1 MRTEDAENARQAC
14 HGSKWTGGVL
24 SPRAGVGAEAG
35 GDGSALGREDS
46 LWKAL
51 AVRTTLRWMS

>member
-14 HGSKWTGGVL
+14 HSSKWTGSVL

-35 GDGSALGREDS
+35 ET
-46 LWKAL
+46 
-51 AVRTTLRWMS
+51 AVHWAEKTAYGKL